1 MKILIHGKNIELTGA
16 LKEYTESKITKAT
29 HHYKDIVKE
38 ADIHLSIEKN
48 PRVSFQSAEVTIFA
62 NGIIIRAEEKSDN
75 LYSSIDLVSNKLCRK
90 LRKYK
95 ERIIQSNHK
104 TKTPFKDST
113 FDDTSNIIKEAT
125 DFLKEGS
132 KGVLP
137 EPSIKNKYFEME
149 PISISEAR
157 KQLDFID
164 HDFYFFRN
172 KKNNE
177 LQVIYKRN
185 HGGYGLIPVSYT
197 HLTLPTKA

>member
-1 MKILIHGKNIELTGA
+1 MKILIHGKNLELTSA

-48 PRVSFQSAEVTIFA
+48 PRVSVQSAEVTIFA

-95 ERIIQSNHK
+95 ERNNE
-104 TKTPFKDST
+104 
-113 FDDTSNIIKEAT
+113 FDHNKKNKMNANFINNSDKNIGIE
-125 DFLKEGS
+125 DFLKEGK
-132 KGVLP
+132 KGDLP
-137 EPSIKNKYFEME
+137 EPSIKNKYFEMK
-149 PISISEAR
+149 PISINEAR
-157 KQLDFID
+157 RQLDFID

-172 KKNNE
+172 KANDQ

-185 HGGYGLIPVSYT
+185 HGGYGLIQS
-197 HLTLPTKA
+197 K